1 MPLGVPCAADLPP
14 WNLRTELS
22 QCRASMHLN
31 AIEVAFLDLLCVL
44 LFLEDI
50 FT

>member
-1 MPLGVPCAADLPP
+1 MIVGVHCAADLLL
-14 WNLRTELS
+14 WSLTIELS

-31 AIEVAFLDLLCVL
+31 AIEVAFLDLLFVL
-44 LFLEDI
+44 MFLEDI